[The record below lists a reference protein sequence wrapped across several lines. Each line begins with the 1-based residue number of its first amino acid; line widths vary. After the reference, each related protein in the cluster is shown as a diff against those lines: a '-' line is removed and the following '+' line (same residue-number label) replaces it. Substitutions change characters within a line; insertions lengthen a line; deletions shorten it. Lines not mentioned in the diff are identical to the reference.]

1 MLSIVNND
9 IIFPLLID
17 RQVNIMK
24 FLSICANPCIDMT
37 VRVDELKLG
46 GLNRIDRAIYNHS
59 GKGVNVAAVASRLGA
74 RAVMAGF
81 MGSVHENAY
90 KARLAADNIES
101 RFVMYDGEVRTNIKL
116 YEETGRFT
124 EINMAGEAVSEAM
137 IEELL
142 RTVEKELETADVVTM
157 SGSLPPG
164 CPRNIYGQIIEMAD
178 RMNVPSLLDTEGGP
192 LLGGIEAGPTVI
204 KPNLY
209 ELEKAAGT
217 ALADSTQIIDG
228 ARKICGSR
236 VKWALVSCGGDG
248 AYLIGADEAY
258 YGKAPKIKALTTT
271 GAGDS
276 MAAAACIA
284 MLEGAGPEDVL
295 ASGIA
300 AGSATCL
307 SEGTKLLNPH
317 DYTELKKQIRIG
329 SL

>member
-1 MLSIVNND
+1 MN
-9 IIFPLLID
+9 
-17 RQVNIMK
+17 

-37 VRVDELKLG
+37 VRLGELKLG

-74 RAVMAGF
+74 HAVMAGF

-90 KARLAADNIES
+90 NTRLAADNIKGA
-101 RFVMYDGEVRTNIKL
+101 FVMYEGEVRTNIKL

-124 EINMAGEAVSEAM
+124 EINMAGEAITEAM
-137 IEELL
+137 TEELIGK
-142 RTVEKELETADVVTM
+142 VKEALDEADVITM

-164 CPRNIYGQIIEMAD
+164 CPKNIYGKLIEMA
-178 RMNVPSLLDTEGGP
+178 NSKGVPSLLDTEGEP
-192 LLGGIEAGPTVI
+192 LMAGIKACPTII

-217 ALADSTQIIDG
+217 ELSGSEQIING
-228 ARKICGSR
+228 ARKICAGQ

-248 AYLIGADEAY
+248 AYLIGEKEAF

-284 MLEGAGPEDVL
+284 MLEGAGPEDIL
-295 ASGIA
+295 IGGIA

-307 SEGTKLLNPH
+307 SEGTKLLNPD
-317 DYTELKKQIRIG
+317 DYFELKKQVMIEK
-329 SL
+329 L